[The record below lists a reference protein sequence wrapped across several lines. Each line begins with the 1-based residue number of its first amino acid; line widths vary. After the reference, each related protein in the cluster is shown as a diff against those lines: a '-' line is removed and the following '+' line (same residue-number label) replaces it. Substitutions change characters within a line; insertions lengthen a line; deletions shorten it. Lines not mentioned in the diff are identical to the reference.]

1 MQMNFI
7 ISRTCW
13 DNAKLQDILGF
24 KMLRVKYNMEVRSVS
39 YFNKSMVFNQSN
51 YVQDKKLSHSLNQFN
66 TINIR

>member
-1 MQMNFI
+1 MQ
-7 ISRTCW
+7 
-13 DNAKLQDILGF
+13 KLQDILGF

-51 YVQDKKLSHSLNQFN
+51 FVQDKKLSHSLNQFN